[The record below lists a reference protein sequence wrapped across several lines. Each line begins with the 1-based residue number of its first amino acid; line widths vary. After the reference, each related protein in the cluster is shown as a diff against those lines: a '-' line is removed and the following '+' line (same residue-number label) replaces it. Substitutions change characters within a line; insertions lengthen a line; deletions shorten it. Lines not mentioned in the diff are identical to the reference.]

1 MNGKVMPVT
10 GIRPMFIPILTNA
23 WKKII
28 PVMPIASAWPSP
40 SRATSETWRHRQSKI
55 ANMSIR
61 ASMPTKPN
69 MPLA

>member
-10 GIRPMFIPILTNA
+10 GISPMFIPILTNA

-40 SRATSETWRHRQSKI
+40 SRATSET
-55 ANMSIR
+55 
-61 ASMPTKPN
+61 
-69 MPLA
+69 